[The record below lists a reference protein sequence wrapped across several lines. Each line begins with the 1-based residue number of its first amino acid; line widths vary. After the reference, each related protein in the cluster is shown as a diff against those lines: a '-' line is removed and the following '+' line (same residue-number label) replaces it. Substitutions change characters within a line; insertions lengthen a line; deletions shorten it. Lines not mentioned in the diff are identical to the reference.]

1 MMNHYQAH
9 AATASGANPLL
20 AKAPGHRRS
29 CRLCTFALKREDGD
43 DLEAGLCSSCKRS
56 PDATA
61 LELAAATTASAPAVA
76 AAEPFAHMVTAVTGG
91 KLPVPP
97 RAFSEADRALIRRIG
112 AFMAP
117 QKLLNILNERLAC
130 DIGSD
135 DVAFTMDQ
143 LTAAIQEAH
152 GGGDPTALGRDWPSI
167 RKLLAQARRAGVLDQ
182 VNEQVISDFAVVF
195 QLNAKQVVELK
206 DIVLG
211 AKED

>member
-9 AATASGANPLL
+9 AAATGANSLL
-20 AKAPGHRRS
+20 AKATGHRRS
-29 CRLCTFALKREDGD
+29 CRLCTFTLKREDGD
-43 DLEAGLCSSCKRS
+43 DLAAGLCSSCKRS
-56 PDATA
+56 PDATTLGLVPA
-61 LELAAATTASAPAVA
+61 KTAGAPSVA

-91 KLPVPP
+91 TLPVPP
-97 RAFSEADRALIRRIG
+97 RAFSEADRALIGRIG

-130 DIGSD
+130 DIGSE
-135 DVAFTMDQ
+135 DVAFSLEQ

-152 GGGDPTALGRDWPSI
+152 GGSDPTALGRDWPSI

-206 DIVLG
+206 DIVLD